1 MAVTSNPT
9 PVKLPAITSGTSVRN
24 RREITPA
31 KTVYTATK
39 VEKVTSS
46 DGKVQYETT
55 VIQYDNAN
63 KENPKTIATGY
74 TYTDAN
80 SKSKTYLE
88 PAAGLDEQTRRAVT
102 TRNGTRNK
110 NLRGGGTTQVE
121 ASMNGAIANASQ
133 QQVKQSKEI
142 QDLAKNSS
150 EQETLD
156 AVSGPERENE
166 TNTNENVTS
175 LPTGSGKS
183 VGGKAREK
191 YDRNLAYPIDIKP
204 SLQDILKISIY
215 KFVPRK
221 LNGLTIAEREKFA
234 DESDSKTKKGR
245 IPIGAVVLPIVEPQD
260 SNKVGWGGKP
270 MSAIDIAIAQA
281 ALGTIEKGAEGL
293 KKAGEDIMSD
303 VQTDSSNVKK
313 GLEAFFAQQ
322 ATGVQGL
329 LARTE
334 GIIVNPNLELL
345 FNGPTLRSFGFS
357 YKMSPRNEPESNMI
371 KKIIRMFKQS
381 MAVQRSTSNLF
392 LQTPNTYRLQFITG
406 GSTEH
411 EFLPKIKECAL
422 TSFDVNYA
430 ADGTYATFGNTSPV
444 AYELRFSFQELI
456 PIFNDD
462 YTILDKDEDTNI
474 GF

>member
-1 MAVTSNPT
+1 MAVTSEPT

-24 RREITPA
+24 RKTITPA

-39 VEKVTSS
+39 VEKVTST
-46 DGKVQYETT
+46 DGKVQYQTT

-80 SKSKTYLE
+80 GKSKTVLE

-102 TRNGTRNK
+102 TRHGTRSQ
-110 NLRGGGTTQVE
+110 NLRGGGTKQVE

-142 QDLAKNSS
+142 QDLAKNASD
-150 EQETLD
+150 QEALD
-156 AVSGPERENE
+156 AVSGPQRETE
-166 TNTNENVTS
+166 TNTNENTNS
-175 LPTGSGKS
+175 LSSDDVAAIGAA
-183 VGGKAREK
+183 VGDKARKK
-191 YDRNLAYPIDIKP
+191 YELDLRYPIDLQP
-204 SLQDILKISIY
+204 SLQDILKISVY

-221 LNGLTIAEREKFA
+221 LEGLTIAAREKPG
-234 DESDSKTKKGR
+234 DGNR
-245 IPIGAVVLPIVEPQD
+245 VPIGGVVLPVVGPKD

-270 MSAIDIAIAQA
+270 MSAIDIATSDLALSGITGGVEGAAGAVKEIAS
-281 ALGTIEKGAEGL
+281 
-293 KKAGEDIMSD
+293 DIQSD
-303 VQTDSSNVKK
+303 SGNVKK
-313 GLEAFFAQQ
+313 GLATFFAQQ

-329 LARTE
+329 LSRTE
-334 GIIVNPNLELL
+334 GLIVNPNLELL
-345 FNGPTLRSFGFS
+345 FNGPSLRSFGFS
-357 YKMSPRNEPESNMI
+357 YKMSPRNEPESIMI

-381 MAVQRSTSNLF
+381 MSAQRSTSNLF
-392 LQTPNTYRLQFITG
+392 LKTPNTYRLEFKTG
-406 GSTEH
+406 GTTSHT
-411 EFLPKIKECAL
+411 FLPKIKECAL
-422 TSFDVNYA
+422 TSFNVNYA

-444 AYELRFSFQELI
+444 AYELQFTFQELT

-462 YTILDKDEDTNI
+462 YGNLEGTQEDTDI

>member
-9 PVKLPAITSGTSVRN
+9 PVKLPAVKIKTLSKGKVQVPYLR
-24 RREITPA
+24 IIAPK

-39 VEKVTSS
+39 VEKVTST

-80 SKSKTYLE
+80 GKSKTVLE

-102 TRNGTRNK
+102 KGGKGT
-110 NLRGGGTTQVE
+110 E
-121 ASMNGAIANASQ
+121 NGAIANASQ

-156 AVSGPERENE
+156 STSGPQRENE
-166 TNTNENVTS
+166 TNTNENVNS
-175 LPTGSGKS
+175 LETGIAKS
-183 VGGKAREK
+183 AAGEAKAREK
-191 YDRNLAYPIDIKP
+191 YDRNLAYPIDIQP
-204 SLQDILKISIY
+204 SLQDILKISVY

-221 LNGLTIAEREKFA
+221 LEGLTIAAREKPG
-234 DESDSKTKKGR
+234 DGDR
-245 IPIGAVVLPIVEPQD
+245 VPIGSVVLPVVGPQD

-270 MSAIDIAIAQA
+270 MSAFDIAKAGGTLGFIKGGGEGLAQA
-281 ALGTIEKGAEGL
+281 GK
-293 KKAGEDIMSD
+293 DIMSA
-303 VQTDSSNVKK
+303 VQSDAENVKK
-313 GLEAFFAQQ
+313 GLGAFFASQ

-345 FNGPTLRSFGFS
+345 FNGPSLRSFGFS
-357 YKMSPRNEPESNMI
+357 YKMSPRNEPESEMI

-406 GSTEH
+406 GTTPH
-411 EFLPKIKECAL
+411 TFLPKIKECAL
-422 TSFDVNYA
+422 TSFNVNYA
-430 ADGTYATFGNTSPV
+430 ADGTYATFDNTSPV
-444 AYELRFSFQELI
+444 AYELQFSFQELI